1 MITAY
6 LRADRATLVRMRR
19 VCRAWLA
26 WFTKCDV
33 EVHIK
38 WPERSTPNPIHLP
51 ALRASV
57 ASFAGLTGL
66 SLANHT
72 LVPETFDIIGELV
85 GPRLRHL
92 SFAIHAEARPSA
104 KHDRLAPFTNL
115 ETLTIRSRNNLNL
128 IIPSLSKCTVMPRLH
143 SLSLTELYFS
153 SSAKF
158 GNSCSFP
165 SLTLLSLEAFSVPDL
180 TGTSFYTQL
189 RFLCLVQ
196 CRDDAHRIDTLLAA
210 PQLREVTIASPNCYL
225 NALSVDCS
233 GVTALAL
240 VNMQLHNAV
249 LTPFPNL
256 VYLDV
261 SLCATAPTFT
271 LKSLPTMA
279 HLQTVRACDFLLEYF
294 LQGVRNLWPCCVCVC
309 V

>member
-57 ASFAGLTGL
+57 ASFGGLTGL

-165 SLTLLSLEAFSVPDL
+165 SLTSLSLEPFSVPDL

-189 RFLCLVQ
+189 LPLPCSVPGRRTLDRHPACGASTPRGDYRVSELLPQCPLC
-196 CRDDAHRIDTLLAA
+196 RLLWCYCTCPGEHAA
-210 PQLREVTIASPNCYL
+210 TQR
-225 NALSVDCS
+225 SVGAFS
-233 GVTALAL
+233 
-240 VNMQLHNAV
+240 
-249 LTPFPNL
+249 
-256 VYLDV
+256 
-261 SLCATAPTFT
+261 
-271 LKSLPTMA
+271 
-279 HLQTVRACDFLLEYF
+279 
-294 LQGVRNLWPCCVCVC
+294 
-309 V
+309 